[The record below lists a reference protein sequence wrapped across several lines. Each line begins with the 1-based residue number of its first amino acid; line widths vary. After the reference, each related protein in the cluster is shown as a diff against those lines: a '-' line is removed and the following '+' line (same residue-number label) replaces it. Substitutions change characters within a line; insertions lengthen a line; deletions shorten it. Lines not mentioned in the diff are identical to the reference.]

1 MGGEDRAHAGSVS
14 PWWEKI
20 GPKEGQ
26 DQAPFGMISLC
37 GTGSGPAVQEWAHL
51 EDRIGPCWA
60 G

>member
-1 MGGEDRAHAGSVS
+1 MAGEDQAHVGSIS

-51 EDRIGPCWA
+51 EDRIGPCWT